1 MRAER
6 QEERGDW
13 MESRK
18 GLPRSLS
25 TLSTQMGTKLECQDP
40 KKGPQWWRCAE
51 IHPSSLEQNK
61 EFQLLFW
68 N

>member
-1 MRAER
+1 M
-6 QEERGDW
+6 DW

-25 TLSTQMGTKLECQDP
+25 TLSTQMECQDP

-51 IHPSSLEQNK
+51 IHPSSWEQNK